1 MIILFFEPLQ
11 EGYMIFHIK
20 FMKYTF
26 DTLKNYGLWY
36 YFRYFPS
43 SKKLL
48 EKLYEK
54 SKDREVSQKVFENI
68 SYLIDEKQ
76 VIWDKIRLYL
86 MRNKNLRYII
96 QKLWEKWFE
105 KTLVQEILE
114 NDFLE
119 EWKSLLQE
127 SSLRI
132 KIENYKN
139 AWKSLQYIK
148 QKLIERPEDREI
160 IESIIATVFENWED
174 ENLKK
179 EWEKLQNKWLERQ
192 KIIQKLL
199 QKWFFYDDIKKLM

>member
-1 MIILFFEPLQ
+1 
-11 EGYMIFHIK
+11 
-20 FMKYTF
+20 MKYTF

-86 MRNKNLRYII
+86 MRNKNLRYIK

-105 KTLVQEILE
+105 KTLVQEILK

-119 EWKSLLQE
+119 EWKSLLHE
-127 SSLRI
+127 RSVRI

-148 QKLIERPEDREI
+148 RKLIERPEDREI
-160 IESIIATVFENWED
+160 IESILWSVFQD
-174 ENLKK
+174 GDQENLQK
-179 EWEKLQNKWLERQ
+179 ELQKLQNKWFERQ

-199 QKWFFYDDIKKLM
+199 QKWFFYDDVKKLM

>member
-1 MIILFFEPLQ
+1 
-11 EGYMIFHIK
+11 MIFHIK